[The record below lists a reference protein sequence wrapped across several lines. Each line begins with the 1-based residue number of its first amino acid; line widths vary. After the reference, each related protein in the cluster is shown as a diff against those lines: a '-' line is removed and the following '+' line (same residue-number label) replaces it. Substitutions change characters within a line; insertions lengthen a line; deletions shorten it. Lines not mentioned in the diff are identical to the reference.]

1 MICSNGF
8 SEKLLAFVLRGNK
21 YLESCGH
28 FPKDTFHFFSRSKDR
43 KKLLYLHTEFEV
55 CNNTL
60 ELLANIAKRRN
71 LCIDMTSADY
81 VFMLDADAK
90 LLDVKMFKE
99 INRKLEKTH
108 RAMRMYKTLHE
119 IGVLPVFPI
128 GYARIDQLNLC
139 VKAELAKKVRYP
151 TTVDKAQIGNDFY
164 YYVRVST
171 MCHDDYSFINKIFA
185 QHNGNNRYENILKL
199 RERESH
205 V

>member
-43 KKLLYLHTEFEV
+43 KKLLYLHTEFEG
-55 CNNTL
+55 CNNTV

-99 INRKLEKTH
+99 INRELEKTH

-128 GYARIDQLNLC
+128 GYARIDQLNFS

-151 TTVDKAQIGNDFY
+151 
-164 YYVRVST
+164 
-171 MCHDDYSFINKIFA
+171 
-185 QHNGNNRYENILKL
+185 HNSG
-199 RERESH
+199 
-205 V
+205 